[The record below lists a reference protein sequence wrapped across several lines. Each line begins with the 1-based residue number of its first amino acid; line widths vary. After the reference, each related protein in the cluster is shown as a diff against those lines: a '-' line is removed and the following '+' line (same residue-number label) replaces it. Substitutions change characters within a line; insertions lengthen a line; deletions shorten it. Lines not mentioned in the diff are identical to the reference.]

1 MEITVLENKKDC
13 LEFLVRGERHTFT
26 NLLKEALVADPKVEF
41 AAYTL
46 NHPQDNDAKVIVKTD
61 GKTAVKAVQ
70 DALKTIDSNL
80 DEFEEAVKKA
90 FKD

>member
-1 MEITVLENKKDC
+1 MENKKDS
-13 LEFLVRGERHTFT
+13 LEFVIKGERHTFSG
-26 NLLKEALVADPKVEF
+26 LLKETLAADPKVEF

-46 NHPQDNDAKVIVKTD
+46 NHPLDNDAKFIVKTS
-61 GKTAVKAVQ
+61 GKTAVKALQ